1 MKINVK
7 LTKKDADIVALKKF
21 LPERKF
27 NETVIK
33 ILNAA
38 LRGEVA
44 RIPMEFEIVS
54 VIGNSTT
61 KIDLS
66 PELIEKLESKFG
78 RGKFTTKVKMLIR
91 RCIRANLNELRTK
104 RWSVDRAKM
113 FFERAVSFRT
123 HGGDRTQERGDA
135 RWLGQVPSNAEGPSL
150 RTRRTH
156 QSAGQGEGVRL

>member
-33 ILNAA
+33 ILNAT

-44 RIPMEFEIVS
+44 RIPMEFEIIPLAKES
-54 VIGNSTT
+54 PT

-78 RGKFTTKVKMLIR
+78 RGKFTTKVKALIR
-91 RCIRANLNELRTK
+91 RCIRANLKELRTK
-104 RWSVDRAKM
+104 RLSMARGRYLLERTVEIAHKNEGLPDGSEKYQKM
-113 FFERAVSFRT
+113 LKDHHYALGALVNQL
-123 HGGDRTQERGDA
+123 DKERG
-135 RWLGQVPSNAEGPSL
+135 
-150 RTRRTH
+150 
-156 QSAGQGEGVRL
+156 

>member
-7 LTKKDADIVALKKF
+7 LTQKDADIVALKKF

-44 RIPMEFEIVS
+44 KISMEFEIVT
-54 VIGNSTT
+54 VTGNSTT

-78 RGKFTTKVKMLIR
+78 RGKFTTKVKALIR
-91 RCIRANLNELRTK
+91 RCIRANLKELSTK
-104 RWSVDRAKM
+104 RLSMARGRYL
-113 FFERAVSFRT
+113 F
-123 HGGDRTQERGDA
+123 DRTIEIAHKNEGLSDGSEKYQKKLKTHRYALGALVSQLDKERG
-135 RWLGQVPSNAEGPSL
+135 
-150 RTRRTH
+150 
-156 QSAGQGEGVRL
+156 

>member
-38 LRGEVA
+38 LRGEVT
-44 RIPMEFEIVS
+44 RIPMEFEIIPLPKES
-54 VIGNSTT
+54 ST

-66 PELIEKLESKFG
+66 PELIEKVKNNFG
-78 RGKFTTKVKMLIR
+78 RGSFTTKVKMLIR
-91 RCIRANLNELRTK
+91 RCIRANLNELRIK
-104 RWSVDRAKM
+104 RLSMARGHYLL
-113 FFERAVSFRT
+113 ERTVEIAHKNEGMPDGSNKYRQLLKDY
-123 HGGDRTQERGDA
+123 HYALGALINQLDKERG
-135 RWLGQVPSNAEGPSL
+135 
-150 RTRRTH
+150 
-156 QSAGQGEGVRL
+156 

>member
-44 RIPMEFEIVS
+44 QIQMEFEIIPLAKES
-54 VIGNSTT
+54 PT

-78 RGKFTTKVKMLIR
+78 RGKFTTKVKALIR
-91 RCIRANLNELRTK
+91 RCIRANLNELSTK
-104 RWSVDRAKM
+104 RLSMARGRYL
-113 FFERAVSFRT
+113 F
-123 HGGDRTQERGDA
+123 DRTIEIAHKNEGLSDGSEKYQKMLKAHHYALGALASQLDKERG
-135 RWLGQVPSNAEGPSL
+135 
-150 RTRRTH
+150 
-156 QSAGQGEGVRL
+156 

>member
-44 RIPMEFEIVS
+44 QIPMEFEI
-54 VIGNSTT
+54 ITLTGNSTT

-78 RGKFTTKVKMLIR
+78 REKFTTKVKMLIR
-91 RCIRANLNELRTK
+91 RCIRANLKELRTK
-104 RWSVDRAKM
+104 RLSMARGRYLLERTVEIAHKNEGLSDGSEKYQKM
-113 FFERAVSFRT
+113 LKDHHYAL
-123 HGGDRTQERGDA
+123 GALINQLDDERG
-135 RWLGQVPSNAEGPSL
+135 
-150 RTRRTH
+150 
-156 QSAGQGEGVRL
+156 

>member
-44 RIPMEFEIVS
+44 QIPMEFEIVP
-54 VIGNSTT
+54 VTGNSPT

-66 PELIEKLESKFG
+66 PEMIEKVKNNFG
-78 RGKFTTKVKMLIR
+78 RGPFTTKVKALIR

-104 RWSVDRAKM
+104 RLSVARGLYLL
-113 FFERAVSFRT
+113 ERTVEIAHKNEGLPDGSDKYRQLLKD
-123 HGGDRTQERGDA
+123 HHYALGALINQLDKERG
-135 RWLGQVPSNAEGPSL
+135 
-150 RTRRTH
+150 
-156 QSAGQGEGVRL
+156 

>member
-38 LRGEVA
+38 IRGEVA
-44 RIPMEFEIVS
+44 KIPMEFEILPLRKKS
-54 VIGNSTT
+54 QT

-66 PELIEKLESKFG
+66 EEMIEKVKNSFG
-78 RGKFTTKVKMLIR
+78 RGPFTTKVKMLIR
-91 RCIRANLNELRTK
+91 RCIRANLKELRTK
-104 RWSVDRAKM
+104 RLSMARGHYLL
-113 FFERAVSFRT
+113 ERTVEIAHKNEGMPDGSDKYRQLLKDHHYALGALVNQL
-123 HGGDRTQERGDA
+123 DKERG
-135 RWLGQVPSNAEGPSL
+135 
-150 RTRRTH
+150 
-156 QSAGQGEGVRL
+156 

>member
-38 LRGEVA
+38 LRSEVA
-44 RIPMEFEIVS
+44 QIPMEFEIIPLAKES
-54 VIGNSTT
+54 PT

-66 PELIEKLESKFG
+66 PELIEKVGSKFG
-78 RGKFTTKVKMLIR
+78 RGKFTTKVKALIR
-91 RCIRANLNELRTK
+91 RCIRANLIELSTK
-104 RWSVDRAKM
+104 RLSMARG
-113 FFERAVSFRT
+113 RYLL
-123 HGGDRTQERGDA
+123 DRTIEIAHKNEGLPDGSEKYQKMLKDHRYALGALVSQLDKERG
-135 RWLGQVPSNAEGPSL
+135 
-150 RTRRTH
+150 
-156 QSAGQGEGVRL
+156 

>member
-7 LTKKDADIVALKKF
+7 LTQKDADIVALKKF

-44 RIPMEFEIVS
+44 QIPMEFEIVP
-54 VIGNSTT
+54 VTENPPT

-66 PELIEKLESKFG
+66 PELIEKLESNFG
-78 RGKFTTKVKMLIR
+78 RGPFTTKVKMLIR
-91 RCIRANLNELRTK
+91 RCIRANLNELCTKKLSVARGQYLLERTVEIAHK
-104 RWSVDRAKM
+104 NEGLPDGSEKYQKM
-113 FFERAVSFRT
+113 LKDHHYALGALINQLDE
-123 HGGDRTQERGDA
+123 ERG
-135 RWLGQVPSNAEGPSL
+135 
-150 RTRRTH
+150 
-156 QSAGQGEGVRL
+156 

>member
-44 RIPMEFEIVS
+44 QIPMEFEIVP
-54 VIGNSTT
+54 VTENPPT

-78 RGKFTTKVKMLIR
+78 RGKFTTKVKALVR
-91 RCIRANLNELRTK
+91 RCIRANLNELHTK
-104 RWSVDRAKM
+104 RLSLARG
-113 FFERAVSFRT
+113 RYLL
-123 HGGDRTQERGDA
+123 DRTIEIAHKNEGLPDGSEKYQKMLKDHHYALGALINQLDKERG
-135 RWLGQVPSNAEGPSL
+135 
-150 RTRRTH
+150 
-156 QSAGQGEGVRL
+156 

>member
-44 RIPMEFEIVS
+44 QIPMEFEIVPVTENPS
-54 VIGNSTT
+54 T

-66 PELIEKLESKFG
+66 EEMIERLAEKFG
-78 RGKFTTKVKMLIR
+78 RGKFTTKVKALIR
-91 RCIRANLNELRTK
+91 RCIRANLKELSTK
-104 RWSVDRAKM
+104 RLSVARGRYL
-113 FFERAVSFRT
+113 F
-123 HGGDRTQERGDA
+123 DRTIEIARKNEGLPDGSEKYQKMLKDHHYALGALVSQLDKERG
-135 RWLGQVPSNAEGPSL
+135 
-150 RTRRTH
+150 
-156 QSAGQGEGVRL
+156 

>member
-38 LRGEVA
+38 IRGEVA
-44 RIPMEFEIVS
+44 QIPMEFEVVP
-54 VIGNSTT
+54 VIKNPPT

-66 PELIEKLESKFG
+66 PELIEKVKNNFG
-78 RGKFTTKVKMLIR
+78 RGPFTTKVKLLIR
-91 RCIRANLNELRTK
+91 RCIRANLKELRTK
-104 RWSVDRAKM
+104 RINMARGRYLL
-113 FFERAVSFRT
+113 ERTVEIAHKNEGMLDGSDEYRQLLKD
-123 HGGDRTQERGDA
+123 HHYALSALINQLDKERG
-135 RWLGQVPSNAEGPSL
+135 
-150 RTRRTH
+150 
-156 QSAGQGEGVRL
+156 

>member
-7 LTKKDADIVALKKF
+7 LPQKDADIVELKKF

-33 ILNAA
+33 ILNAE

-44 RIPMEFEIVS
+44 KIPMEFEIIPLPKES
-54 VIGNSTT
+54 ST

-66 PELIEKLESKFG
+66 PELIEKVKNNFG

-113 FFERAVSFRT
+113 FFERAVIISKLHNELPDSSQKYRIVLNDH
-123 HGGDRTQERGDA
+123 HGALDALIYKIDEERG
-135 RWLGQVPSNAEGPSL
+135 
-150 RTRRTH
+150 
-156 QSAGQGEGVRL
+156 

>member
-33 ILNAA
+33 IMNAA

-44 RIPMEFEIVS
+44 QIPMEFEIVS

-113 FFERAVSFRT
+113 FFERAVIISKLHNELTDSSQKYRIVLNDH
-123 HGGDRTQERGDA
+123 HGALDALIYKIDEERG
-135 RWLGQVPSNAEGPSL
+135 
-150 RTRRTH
+150 
-156 QSAGQGEGVRL
+156 

>member
-7 LTKKDADIVALKKF
+7 LTQKDADIVALKKF

-44 RIPMEFEIVS
+44 QIPMEFEIVP
-54 VIGNSTT
+54 VTENPPT

-104 RWSVDRAKM
+104 RLSMSRGRYLLERTVEIAHKNEGLPDGSEKYQKM
-113 FFERAVSFRT
+113 LKDHHYAL
-123 HGGDRTQERGDA
+123 GALINQLDKERG
-135 RWLGQVPSNAEGPSL
+135 
-150 RTRRTH
+150 
-156 QSAGQGEGVRL
+156 

>member
-7 LTKKDADIVALKKF
+7 LTQKDADIVALKKF

-44 RIPMEFEIVS
+44 QIPMEFEIVT

-78 RGKFTTKVKMLIR
+78 RGKFTTKVKALIR
-91 RCIRANLNELRTK
+91 RCIRANLKELSTK
-104 RWSVDRAKM
+104 RLSMARGRYL
-113 FFERAVSFRT
+113 F
-123 HGGDRTQERGDA
+123 DRTIEIAHKNEGLSDGSEKYQKKLKTHRYALGALVNQLDKERG
-135 RWLGQVPSNAEGPSL
+135 
-150 RTRRTH
+150 
-156 QSAGQGEGVRL
+156 

>member
-7 LTKKDADIVALKKF
+7 LTQKDADIVALKKF

-44 RIPMEFEIVS
+44 KISMEFEIVT
-54 VIGNSTT
+54 VTGNSTT

-78 RGKFTTKVKMLIR
+78 RGKFTTKVKALIR
-91 RCIRANLNELRTK
+91 RCIRANLKELSTK
-104 RWSVDRAKM
+104 RLSMARGRYL
-113 FFERAVSFRT
+113 F
-123 HGGDRTQERGDA
+123 DRTIEIAHKNEGLSDGSEKYQKKLKTHRYALGALVNQLDKERG
-135 RWLGQVPSNAEGPSL
+135 
-150 RTRRTH
+150 
-156 QSAGQGEGVRL
+156 

>member
-44 RIPMEFEIVS
+44 QIPMEFEIVPAT
-54 VIGNSTT
+54 GNPPT

-66 PELIEKLESKFG
+66 SELIEKLESKFG
-78 RGKFTTKVKMLIR
+78 RGKFTTKVKALIR

-113 FFERAVSFRT
+113 FFERAVIISKLHNELPDSSQKYRIVLNDH
-123 HGGDRTQERGDA
+123 HGALDALIYKIDEERG
-135 RWLGQVPSNAEGPSL
+135 
-150 RTRRTH
+150 
-156 QSAGQGEGVRL
+156 

>member
-7 LTKKDADIVALKKF
+7 LTKKDADIVALKKI

-44 RIPMEFEIVS
+44 QIPMEFEIVP
-54 VIGNSTT
+54 VTENPPT

-78 RGKFTTKVKMLIR
+78 RGKFTTKVKVLIR

-104 RWSVDRAKM
+104 RLSMARGQYLL
-113 FFERAVSFRT
+113 ERTVEIAHKNEGLPDGADKYRQMLND
-123 HGGDRTQERGDA
+123 HHYALGALINQLDNERG
-135 RWLGQVPSNAEGPSL
+135 
-150 RTRRTH
+150 
-156 QSAGQGEGVRL
+156 

>member
-44 RIPMEFEIVS
+44 QIPMEFEIVP
-54 VIGNSTT
+54 VTENPPT

-66 PELIEKLESKFG
+66 PELIEKLKNNFG
-78 RGKFTTKVKMLIR
+78 RGPFTTKVKMLIR
-91 RCIRANLNELRTK
+91 RCIRANLNELHTK
-104 RWSVDRAKM
+104 RLSLARGRYLLDHTIEIAHKNEGLPDGSEKYQKM
-113 FFERAVSFRT
+113 LKDHHYAL
-123 HGGDRTQERGDA
+123 GALINQLDKERG
-135 RWLGQVPSNAEGPSL
+135 
-150 RTRRTH
+150 
-156 QSAGQGEGVRL
+156 

>member
-7 LTKKDADIVALKKF
+7 LTQKDADIVALKKF

-38 LRGEVA
+38 IRGEVA
-44 RIPMEFEIVS
+44 QIPMEFEIIPLAKES
-54 VIGNSTT
+54 PT

-66 PELIEKLESKFG
+66 PELIEKVKNNFG
-78 RGKFTTKVKMLIR
+78 RGPFTTKVKALIR

-104 RWSVDRAKM
+104 RLRMARGRYLLERTEEIAHKNEDMPDGADKYRQMLKDHHYALGARASQLDK
-113 FFERAVSFRT
+113 
-123 HGGDRTQERGDA
+123 ERG
-135 RWLGQVPSNAEGPSL
+135 
-150 RTRRTH
+150 
-156 QSAGQGEGVRL
+156 

>member
-44 RIPMEFEIVS
+44 KIPMEFEIVS

-66 PELIEKLESKFG
+66 PELIEKVKNNFG
-78 RGKFTTKVKMLIR
+78 RGPFTTKVKMLIR

-104 RWSVDRAKM
+104 RLSLARGQYL
-113 FFERAVSFRT
+113 F
-123 HGGDRTQERGDA
+123 DRTIEIARKNEGLPDGSEKYQKMLKNHRYALGALINQLDKER
-135 RWLGQVPSNAEGPSL
+135 V
-150 RTRRTH
+150 
-156 QSAGQGEGVRL
+156 

>member
-1 MKINVK
+1 MKINVR

-33 ILNAA
+33 ILNAS

-44 RIPMEFEIVS
+44 KIPMEFEIVS

-104 RWSVDRAKM
+104 RLSMVRGRYL
-113 FFERAVSFRT
+113 F
-123 HGGDRTQERGDA
+123 DRTIEIAHKNEGLPDGSEKYQKMLKDHHYALGALINQLEKERG
-135 RWLGQVPSNAEGPSL
+135 
-150 RTRRTH
+150 
-156 QSAGQGEGVRL
+156 

>member
-44 RIPMEFEIVS
+44 KIPMEFEIVPLTKES
-54 VIGNSTT
+54 PT

-91 RCIRANLNELRTK
+91 RCIRANLNELRAK
-104 RWSVDRAKM
+104 RLSMARG
-113 FFERAVSFRT
+113 RYLL
-123 HGGDRTQERGDA
+123 DRTVELARKNEGLPDGSEKYQKMLKDHRYALGALVNQLDKERG
-135 RWLGQVPSNAEGPSL
+135 
-150 RTRRTH
+150 
-156 QSAGQGEGVRL
+156 